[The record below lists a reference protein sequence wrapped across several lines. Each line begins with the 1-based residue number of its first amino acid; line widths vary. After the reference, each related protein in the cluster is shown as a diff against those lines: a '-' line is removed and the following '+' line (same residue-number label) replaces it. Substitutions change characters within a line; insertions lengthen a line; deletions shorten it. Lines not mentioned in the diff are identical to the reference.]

1 MLSHVCCACRRR
13 RRRRTLCCSISPH
26 AIRACDYP
34 YYACNHTILYM
45 RNILHNARVLIIP
58 KCCAG
63 AGKLESVESAQD
75 TLRAA
80 HSTFLACINLKAAA
94 DSAESNHVIKTLT
107 VLLAFT
113 TPLNLIF
120 DQFVFVLQMA
130 AQHVRLLPA
139 VLACVGA
146 RHWGVHLMA

>member
-1 MLSHVCCACRRR
+1 
-13 RRRRTLCCSISPH
+13 
-26 AIRACDYP
+26 
-34 YYACNHTILYM
+34 M
-45 RNILHNARVLIIP
+45 RNILHNMRAFLSYQNA
-58 KCCAG
+58 AG

-113 TPLNLIF
+113 TPLNLIASIF
-120 DQFVFVLQMA
+120 GMVGLHGLHGLPGTPSA
-130 AQHVRLLPA
+130 ALPPCMMPPPPPA
-139 VLACVGA
+139 VLLHRPCACA
-146 RHWGVHLMA
+146 RVRHALAHLHRILVHQSC

>member
-1 MLSHVCCACRRR
+1 
-13 RRRRTLCCSISPH
+13 
-26 AIRACDYP
+26 
-34 YYACNHTILYM
+34 M
-45 RNILHNARVLIIP
+45 RNILHNMRAFLSYQNA
-58 KCCAG
+58 AG

-113 TPLNLIF
+113 TPLNLIASIF
-120 DQFVFVLQMA
+120 GMVGL
-130 AQHVRLLPA
+130 HGLHGLPGTPSA
-139 VLACVGA
+139 TLPP
-146 RHWGVHLMA
+146 